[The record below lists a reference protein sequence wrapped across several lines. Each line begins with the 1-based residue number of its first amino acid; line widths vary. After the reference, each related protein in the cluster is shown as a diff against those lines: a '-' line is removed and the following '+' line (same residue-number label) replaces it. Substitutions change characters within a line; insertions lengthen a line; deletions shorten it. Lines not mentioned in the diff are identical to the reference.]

1 MIIKIL
7 LFYIGAS
14 LGSFFALI
22 LDRRSRN
29 LGCVKGRSNCNYCGE
44 VIPFYLNIPIV
55 SYLYLKGRCNFCGE
69 KISFYNFVYEII
81 FGFIVLFLNF
91 NRISALNIIRVIYIF
106 LILLIIILD
115 VKEHN
120 IYIIDLFCLIII
132 NIIRLKLEGVLSF
145 DRFLYG
151 FILAILFYTIYKL
164 TNAMGQGDIILSYAI
179 GIEAKNII
187 EIFKIFRTAFILA
200 GIISLILIF
209 LKIKTRK
216 DYIAFAPYLIIAGIL
231 LNLNIV

>member
-151 FILAILFYTIYKL
+151 FILAILFYIIYKL